1 MPGKSGHAKGKHL
14 SRSKRRK
21 GSQKIQFERQDS
33 PAITTPQQPIAQ
45 ADEPAPALTTSA
57 PSASIPTPV
66 TKLPAIQYPYIGIE
80 LRRIGILAGTMLVIL
95 VVLSLVDLF

>member
-21 GSQKIQFERQDS
+21 GSQKSQLESAAS
-33 PAITTPQQPIAQ
+33 PAITTPQQPITQ
-45 ADEPAPALTTSA
+45 ANEPAPALTASA
-57 PSASIPTPV
+57 PSASILTPV

-80 LRRIGILAGTMLVIL
+80 LRRIGILAGIMLVIL
-95 VVLSLVDLF
+95 VVLALVDLF